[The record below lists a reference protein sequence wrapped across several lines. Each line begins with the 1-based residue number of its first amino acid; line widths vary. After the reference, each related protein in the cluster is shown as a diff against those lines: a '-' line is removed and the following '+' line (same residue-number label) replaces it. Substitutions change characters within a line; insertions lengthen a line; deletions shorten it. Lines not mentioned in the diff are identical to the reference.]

1 MTDLL
6 LDDQGF
12 EVSSGADNAAEA
24 ARIQL
29 LSPRL
34 ANQIAAGEVV
44 ERPASVIKELLE
56 NSLDS
61 GARRIDVDVEQAGIK
76 LLRVRDDGG
85 GISADDLPLALARHA
100 TSKIRE
106 LEDLERVMS
115 LGFRGEAL
123 ASISSVARL
132 TLTSRTRDADQAWQ
146 VETEGRDMASRV
158 QPAAH
163 PVGTSVE
170 VRDLFFNTPA
180 RRKFLKAE
188 KTEFDHLQEV
198 IKRMA
203 LARFDVAFHLRHNG
217 KTILSLHEARDDVAR
232 ARRVSA
238 VCGPGF
244 LEQALP
250 IEVERNGLKLWG
262 WVGLPT
268 FSRSQADLQYFF
280 VNGRAVRDKL
290 VAHAVRQAYRDVLF
304 NGRHPTFVLF
314 FEVDPAVVDV
324 NVHPTKHEVRF
335 RDGRMVHD
343 FLYGTLHRALGDVRP
358 EDQLAGTTSVTAL
371 VRPSGPEAGEFGP
384 QGEMRLANNVLETP
398 QGPAWNPPAGASSS
412 GSGAGYQYQYTPRPA
427 SVVPAEEARAAYSTF
442 FAPLP
447 GTPANPEP
455 GTRVDLPES
464 QGDIPP
470 LGYALAQLKGIYI
483 LAENAHG
490 LVLVDM
496 HAAHERIMYERLKI
510 AMASEGLSGQPLLVP
525 ESIAVSQREADCA
538 EEHMATFQQLG
549 FELQRLGPES
559 LAIRQIPALLKQ
571 AEANRLVHD
580 VLADLM
586 EYGTSDRVQAH
597 MNELLGTMACHGA
610 VRANRRL
617 AIPEMNGLLR
627 DMENTER
634 SGQCNHGRP
643 TWTQLGLD
651 DLDKLF
657 LRGR

>member
-1 MTDLL
+1 MV
-6 LDDQGF
+6 
-12 EVSSGADNAAEA
+12 ES
-24 ARIQL
+24 ARIEL

-61 GARRIDVDVEQAGIK
+61 GARRIDIEVEQGGVK
-76 LLRVRDDGG
+76 LLRVRDDGS

-100 TSKIRE
+100 TSKIRD
-106 LEDLERVMS
+106 LQDLERVMS

-132 TLTSRTRDADQAWQ
+132 TLTSRTADAQQAWQ
-146 VETEGRDMASRV
+146 VETEGREMAAHV

-198 IKRMA
+198 IKKLA
-203 LARFDVAFHLRHNG
+203 LAHFDVAFHLRHNG
-217 KTILSLHEARDDVAR
+217 KTVLALHEAPDELSR
-232 ARRVSA
+232 ARRVAS
-238 VCGPGF
+238 VCGTAF

-250 IEVERNGLKLWG
+250 IEVERGGLRLWG

-268 FSRSQADLQYFF
+268 YSRSQADLQYFY
-280 VNGRAVRDKL
+280 VNGRMVRDKL

-314 FEVDPAVVDV
+314 LEIDPAAVDV

-335 RDGRMVHD
+335 RDSRMVHD
-343 FLYGTLHRALGDVRP
+343 FLYGTLHRALGEVRP
-358 EDQLAGTTSVTAL
+358 EDQLATPAALPVTPRA
-371 VRPSGPEAGEFGP
+371 SGIAGGEFGP
-384 QGEMRLANNVLETP
+384 QGEMSLAANLLQT
-398 QGPAWNPPAGASSS
+398 QPADNPWRAP
-412 GSGAGYQYQYTPRPA
+412 GSGYQAPVASRGVPLAEQQGAWREYYSPLEQAPA
-427 SVVPAEEARAAYSTF
+427 AVS
-442 FAPLP
+442 
-447 GTPANPEP
+447 
-455 GTRVDLPES
+455 LPEAHA
-464 QGDIPP
+464 DIPP
-470 LGYALAQLKGIYI
+470 LGYALAQLKGVYI
-483 LAENAHG
+483 LAENALG

-496 HAAHERIMYERLKI
+496 HAAHERITYERLKQ

-525 ESIAVSQREADCA
+525 ESLALSQREVDCA
-538 EEHMATFQQLG
+538 EEHADWFRRLG
-549 FELQRLGPES
+549 IELQRLGPET
-559 LAIRQIPALLKQ
+559 LAIRQTPVLLKQ
-571 AEANRLVHD
+571 ARAADLVRD
-580 VLADLM
+580 VLADLL
-586 EYGTSDRVQAH
+586 EYGSSDRIQAH
-597 MNELLGTMACHGA
+597 LNELLATMACHGA

-617 AIPEMNGLLR
+617 TLPEMNALLR
-627 DMENTER
+627 DMEQTER

-643 TWTQLGLD
+643 TWTQLGMD
-651 DLDKLF
+651 DLDRLF

>member
-1 MTDLL
+1 MT
-6 LDDQGF
+6 
-12 EVSSGADNAAEA
+12 EA

-61 GARRIDVDVEQAGIK
+61 GATRIEIDVEQGGVK
-76 LLRVRDDGG
+76 LLRVRDDGC
-85 GISADDLPLALARHA
+85 GIPADDLPLALARHA
-100 TSKIRE
+100 TSKIRD

-123 ASISSVARL
+123 ASISSVSRL
-132 TLTSRTRDADQAWQ
+132 TLTSRTADAAEAWQ
-146 VETEGRDMASRV
+146 VETEGRDMEARV

-163 PVGTSVE
+163 PVGSSVE

-180 RRKFLKAE
+180 RRKFLRTE

-198 IKRMA
+198 IKRLA

-217 KTILSLHEARDDVAR
+217 KVVLALHQASDAASR
-232 ARRVSA
+232 ARRVAS
-238 VCGPGF
+238 VCGPAF

-250 IEVERNGLKLWG
+250 VEIERNGLHLWG

-268 FSRSQADLQYFF
+268 FSRSQADLQYFY
-280 VNGRAVRDKL
+280 VNGRMVRDKL

-314 FEVDPAVVDV
+314 LDVDPAVVDV

-335 RDGRMVHD
+335 RDNRMVHD

-358 EDQLAGTTSVTAL
+358 EDQLAAPASAAPVIQ
-371 VRPSGPEAGEFGP
+371 VSGLAAGEFAGQNEMSLAASILEQP
-384 QGEMRLANNVLETP
+384 QA
-398 QGPAWNPPAGASSS
+398 QQPAWRGV
-412 GSGAGYQYQYTPRPA
+412 GAGYQAPRSMPA
-427 SVVPAEEARAAYSTF
+427 GNAAEAQGAYREFFSPLAEVGPAA
-442 FAPLP
+442 
-447 GTPANPEP
+447 
-455 GTRVDLPES
+455 LPES
-464 QGDIPP
+464 RDDVPP

-483 LAENAHG
+483 LAENAQG

-496 HAAHERIMYERLKI
+496 HAAHERITYERLKT
-510 AMASEGLSGQPLLVP
+510 AMASEGLRGQPLLVP

-538 EEHMATFQQLG
+538 EEHAHWFQMLG

-559 LAIRQIPALLKQ
+559 LAIRQIPSLLKQ
-571 AEANRLVHD
+571 AEATRLVQD
-580 VLADLM
+580 VLADLL
-586 EYGTSDRVQAH
+586 EYGTSDRIQAH
-597 MNELLGTMACHGA
+597 LNELLGMMAGHGA

-617 AIPEMNGLLR
+617 TLPEMNGLLR
-627 DMENTER
+627 DMEQTER

-643 TWTQLGLD
+643 TWTQMGMGE
-651 DLDKLF
+651 LDKLF

>member
-1 MTDLL
+1 MT
-6 LDDQGF
+6 GG
-12 EVSSGADNAAEA
+12 S
-24 ARIQL
+24 RIEL

-44 ERPASVIKELLE
+44 ERPASVAKELLE

-61 GARRIDVDVEQAGIK
+61 GARRIDVEVELGGTK
-76 LLRVRDDGG
+76 LLRVRDDGS
-85 GISADDLPLALARHA
+85 GISPDDLPLALARHA

-106 LEDLERVMS
+106 LEDLEGVLS

-132 TLTSRTRDADQAWQ
+132 TLTSRTADASEAWQ
-146 VETEGRDMASRV
+146 VETEGRDMTPRV

-198 IKRMA
+198 IRRLA
-203 LARFDVAFHLRHNG
+203 LARFDVGFHLRHNG
-217 KTILSLHEARDDVAR
+217 KSILSLHEAADDVSR
-232 ARRVSA
+232 ARRVGA
-238 VCGPGF
+238 ICGPGF

-250 IEVERNGLKLWG
+250 IDVERNGLRLWG

-314 FEVDPAVVDV
+314 LELEPNGVDV

-335 RDGRMVHD
+335 REGRTVHD
-343 FLYGTLHRALGDVRP
+343 FLYGTLHRALADVRP
-358 EDQLAGTTSVTAL
+358 EGQMAAPAAAAEL
-371 VRPSGPEAGEFGP
+371 VRAGGQLAGEFGP
-384 QGEMRLANNVLETP
+384 QGEMRLATPVLE
-398 QGPAWNPPAGASSS
+398 QQQPAPAGS
-412 GSGAGYQYQYTPRPA
+412 GAGAGYQYQYTPRP
-427 SVVPAEEARAAYSTF
+427 SQPLPVAEAQAAYREF
-442 FAPLP
+442 YAPLNSAAP
-447 GTPANPEP
+447 IA
-455 GTRVDLPES
+455 LPDG

-470 LGYALAQLKGIYI
+470 LGYAMAQLKGIYI
-483 LAENAHG
+483 LAENAQG

-496 HAAHERIMYERLKI
+496 HAAHERIMYERLKV

-525 ESIAVSQREADCA
+525 ETLAMSQREADCA
-538 EEHMATFQQLG
+538 EEHAQWFQRLG
-549 FELQRLGPES
+549 FELQRLGPETV
-559 LAIRQIPALLKQ
+559 AIRQIPALLKQ
-571 AEANRLVHD
+571 AEANRLVQD

-586 EYGTSDRVQAH
+586 EYGTSDRIQAH
-597 MNELLGTMACHGA
+597 LNELLGTMACHGA

-617 AIPEMNGLLR
+617 AIPEMNALLR

-643 TWTQLGLD
+643 TWTQMGLD

>member
-1 MTDLL
+1 MSDM
-6 LDDQGF
+6 
-12 EVSSGADNAAEA
+12 AELR
-24 ARIQL
+24 RIHL

-56 NSLDS
+56 NSLDA
-61 GARRIDVDVEQAGIK
+61 GARRIDVEVEQGGVK
-76 LLRVRDDGG
+76 LLRVRDDGC
-85 GISADDLPLALARHA
+85 GIPSDDLPLALARHA
-100 TSKIRE
+100 TSKIRD
-106 LEDLERVMS
+106 LDDLERVMS

-132 TLTSRTRDADQAWQ
+132 TMTSRTADADQAWQ
-146 VETEGRDMASRV
+146 VETEGRDMEARV

-180 RRKFLKAE
+180 RRKFLRAE
-188 KTEFDHLQEV
+188 KTEFEHLQEV
-198 IKRMA
+198 IRRLA

-217 KTILSLHEARDDVAR
+217 KTVFALHEARDEISR
-232 ARRVSA
+232 ARRVAS
-238 VCGPGF
+238 VCGSAF

-250 IEVERNGLKLWG
+250 IQVERNGLHLWG

-268 FSRSQADLQYFF
+268 FSRSQADLQYFY
-280 VNGRAVRDKL
+280 VNGRMVRDKL
-290 VAHAVRQAYRDVLF
+290 VVHAVRQAYRDVLY

-314 FEVDPAVVDV
+314 LELDPAAVDV

-335 RDGRMVHD
+335 REGRTVHD
-343 FLYGTLHRALGDVRP
+343 FLYGTLHRALGEVRP
-358 EDQLAGTTSVTAL
+358 EDQLAAPAAVAPV
-371 VRPSGPEAGEFGP
+371 VRPTGLEAGEFGP
-384 QGEMRLANNVLETP
+384 QGEMSLAANVLERP
-398 QGPAWNPPAGASSS
+398 VAEPAWRPTASSGGYAPPTRPAGPV
-412 GSGAGYQYQYTPRPA
+412 GT
-427 SVVPAEEARAAYSTF
+427 AEAQAAYREY

-447 GTPANPEP
+447 DSAP
-455 GTRVDLPES
+455 VSLPES

-483 LAENAHG
+483 LAENAQG

-496 HAAHERIMYERLKI
+496 HAAHERITYERLKI
-510 AMASEGLSGQPLLVP
+510 AMASEGLKGQPLLVP
-525 ESIAVSQREADCA
+525 ESLAVSQREADCA
-538 EEHMATFQQLG
+538 EEHAAWFQRLG

-559 LAIRQIPALLKQ
+559 LAIRQTPALLKQ
-571 AEANRLVHD
+571 AEASQLVRD
-580 VLADLM
+580 VLSDLL
-586 EYGTSDRVQAH
+586 EYGTSDRIQAH
-597 MNELLGTMACHGA
+597 LNELLATMACHGA

-617 AIPEMNGLLR
+617 TVPEMNGLLR
-627 DMENTER
+627 DMEQTER

-643 TWTQLGLD
+643 TWTQLGMD

>member
-1 MTDLL
+1 M
-6 LDDQGF
+6 
-12 EVSSGADNAAEA
+12 SEA

-61 GARRIDVDVEQAGIK
+61 GAKRIDVDVEQGGVK
-76 LLRVRDDGG
+76 LLRVRDDGC
-85 GISADDLPLALARHA
+85 GIPAEDLPLALARHA
-100 TSKIRE
+100 TSKIRD

-123 ASISSVARL
+123 ASISSVSRL
-132 TLTSRTRDADQAWQ
+132 TLISRTADAAEAWQ
-146 VETEGRDMASRV
+146 VETEGRDMDARV

-180 RRKFLKAE
+180 RRKFLRTE

-198 IKRMA
+198 IKRLA

-217 KTILSLHEARDDVAR
+217 KVVLALHPAGDPVSRG
-232 ARRVSA
+232 RRVAS
-238 VCGPGF
+238 VCGPAF

-250 IEVERNGLKLWG
+250 VEIERNGLHLWG

-268 FSRSQADLQYFF
+268 FSRSQADLQYFY
-280 VNGRAVRDKL
+280 VNGRMVRDKL

-314 FEVDPAVVDV
+314 LDVDPAVVDV

-335 RDGRMVHD
+335 RDNRMVHD

-358 EDQLAGTTSVTAL
+358 EDQLAAPASVTQ
-371 VRPSGPEAGEFGP
+371 VTGRDAGEFAG
-384 QGEMRLANNVLETP
+384 QNEMSLAASVLEQP
-398 QGPAWNPPAGASSS
+398 QPQPAWRGA
-412 GSGAGYQYQYTPRPA
+412 GAGYQAPRSLPAGNVSEMQGAYREFFTPLAETGGPA
-427 SVVPAEEARAAYSTF
+427 
-442 FAPLP
+442 LP
-447 GTPANPEP
+447 
-455 GTRVDLPES
+455 DS
-464 QGDIPP
+464 QDDVPP
-470 LGYALAQLKGIYI
+470 LGYALAQLKGVYV

-496 HAAHERIMYERLKI
+496 HAAHERIMYERLKT
-510 AMASEGLSGQPLLVP
+510 AMASEGLKGQPLLVP

-538 EEHMATFQQLG
+538 EEHMQWFQVLG

-559 LAIRQIPALLKQ
+559 LAIRQIPSLLKQ
-571 AEANRLVHD
+571 AEATRLVQD
-580 VLADLM
+580 VLADLL
-586 EYGTSDRVQAH
+586 EYGTSDRIQAH
-597 MNELLGTMACHGA
+597 LNELLGTMACHGA

-617 AIPEMNGLLR
+617 TLPEMNGLLR
-627 DMENTER
+627 DMEQTER

-643 TWTQLGLD
+643 TWTQLGMG